1 MSLSL
6 LLRKLAG
13 FRKDANVGNDAAD
26 DVEDRDDV
34 DEGEN
39 VELVELA
46 GLEEMPSMSDIK
58 NEGFCE
64 AIDGDCLFVDAFCC
78 CGEHIEL
85 DDV

>member
-1 MSLSL
+1 M

-13 FRKDANVGNDAAD
+13 FRKDAKAGNVAD
-26 DVEDRDDV
+26 DVEDIDDV

-64 AIDGDCLFVDAFCC
+64 DSDCLFMDAFCS